1 MAQVPGS
8 GFFSATATDVPTRNP
23 CHATGTLESKLPVA
37 HVLGECGGVLR
48 SVRDQIGGEH
58 MENLKRENQSLRLQS
73 YLRFVSVG
81 LGWVPCSGPV
91 IPSFRRYDEVGVG
104 NGFCSIIPHCPRPRG
119 SERHFWSYLHKK
131 EIDPSLALCY
141 ALLPSDEKSRVLSRP
156 SWSISN
162 GRCDEV
168 RSSFK
173 SCAPETSPLAKDR
186 RSPCVA
192 RGCGPHRVGV
202 LFSTTGVHG
211 AAGHRVGGGL
221 TV

>member
-91 IPSFRRYDEVGVG
+91 IPSFRRYDWSPKVCDVG
-104 NGFCSIIPHCPRPRG
+104 NRRI
-119 SERHFWSYLHKK
+119 ET
-131 EIDPSLALCY
+131 EALA
-141 ALLPSDEKSRVLSRP
+141 A
-156 SWSISN
+156 
-162 GRCDEV
+162 
-168 RSSFK
+168 
-173 SCAPETSPLAKDR
+173 CANIL
-186 RSPCVA
+186 
-192 RGCGPHRVGV
+192 
-202 LFSTTGVHG
+202 
-211 AAGHRVGGGL
+211 
-221 TV
+221 